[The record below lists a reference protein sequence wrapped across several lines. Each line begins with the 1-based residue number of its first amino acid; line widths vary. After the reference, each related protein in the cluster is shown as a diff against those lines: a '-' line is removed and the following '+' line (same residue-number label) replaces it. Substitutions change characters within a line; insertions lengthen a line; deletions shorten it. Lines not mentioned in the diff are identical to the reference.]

1 MLQTVGMLG
10 PLRLSAPLTQALSAP
25 LLGRMHARSARW
37 RSMFAVC
44 LAIRLALYAALTS
57 FTVFVLLGPAGYK
70 GSFDA
75 LFGWLPFLPDGLAGA
90 LLITA
95 ITQFIA
101 AVFFSTIQ
109 VGLYRRALGAWPEP
123 GLAGQRQIA
132 AAPQTVERAG
142 ADPRAVLAA
151 AAVVTAVLL
160 FTHAWVVLGAVAVW
174 LAGAAV
180 LARHG
185 DRDVVKI
192 GLLLTATLAAGTLIG
207 SLVGGL
213 GVDEAAS
220 RTVRAAL
227 LVLVATWMRAA
238 AEQRGTARGIPART
252 ASPQTPAGSSRCG
265 TLLGELD
272 SGGCLPGRPRRSRN
286 ACAGCRIDRFRW
298 RMRCSVGSTRGP
310 RGRAGE
316 LRADGDSAARP
327 ATRCTLAVSVLLPA
341 AALLA
346 AVGG

>member
-1 MLQTVGMLG
+1 MLQTVAMLG

-57 FTVFVLLGPAGYK
+57 FTVLVLLGPAGYK

-90 LLITA
+90 LLLTA

-180 LARHG
+180 WH
-185 DRDVVKI
+185 DTV
-192 GLLLTATLAAGTLIG
+192 TATWSRSGCCLPQRGGRDADWIARRWTRRRRGGEPRRPRRPARAGRDMDA
-207 SLVGGL
+207 GG
-213 GVDEAAS
+213 
-220 RTVRAAL
+220 RQ
-227 LVLVATWMRAA
+227 
-238 AEQRGTARGIPART
+238 QRGTTRGIPPRT
-252 ASPQTPAGSSRCG
+252 ASPQTLPGSSRCG
-265 TLLGELD
+265 TPLWRARLHAAACR
-272 SGGCLPGRPRRSRN
+272 SAARSRN
-286 ACAGCRIDRFRW
+286 ACAGCPIGRFRLS
-298 RMRCSVGSTRGP
+298 MRCSSGPHTRP
-310 RGRAGE
+310 RDRPGE
-316 LRADGDSAARP
+316 LPR
-327 ATRCTLAVSVLLPA
+327 
-341 AALLA
+341 
-346 AVGG
+346 